1 MSNIDYTAIRGKKV
15 LLYSGG
21 MDCYIINQLEKPD
34 VLLYINNHSN
44 YSDIEMQ
51 KLLDLRDNKKA
62 PWLRNLVI
70 VDGFINMKDIE
81 RDDFII
87 PARNAYFILKAAE
100 YGDEII
106 MGATSGDRSTDK
118 DLLFAKQ
125 MEDLLNHIY
134 TPSHWCKDGRTI
146 RVDFKYKSFTKQDLI
161 TALMT
166 ERVRQHPRVDFDEIK
181 EMVIAELFGNSWSC
195 YNPDHDHESCGICKP
210 CLRKWLAILGA
221 TNIDTSKQFVN
232 SPREYFTPERIDEW
246 ITRESDCEN
255 NRGRESAEIIY
266 TLKAL
271 RSGEI

>member
-1 MSNIDYTAIRGKKV
+1 MSNIDYKAIKGKKV

-21 MDCYIINQLEKPD
+21 MDCYIINQLERPD

-44 YSDIEMQ
+44 YSDIEVQ

-70 VDGFINMKDIE
+70 VDNFINMSDME
-81 RDDFII
+81 RDDYII

-125 MEDLLNHIY
+125 ITDLLNHIY
-134 TPSHWCKDGRTI
+134 AFSHWCKDGRTI
-146 RVDFKYKSFTKQDLI
+146 SVNFKYKSFTKQDLI

-166 ERVRQHPRVDFDEIK
+166 ERVRQHPRVDLAEIK
-181 EMVIAELFGNSWSC
+181 EMIITELFGNSWSC

-210 CLRKWLAILGA
+210 CLRKWLAILGV

-232 SPREYFTPERIDEW
+232 SPREYFTPERIEEW
-246 ITRESDCEN
+246 ITRELDREN